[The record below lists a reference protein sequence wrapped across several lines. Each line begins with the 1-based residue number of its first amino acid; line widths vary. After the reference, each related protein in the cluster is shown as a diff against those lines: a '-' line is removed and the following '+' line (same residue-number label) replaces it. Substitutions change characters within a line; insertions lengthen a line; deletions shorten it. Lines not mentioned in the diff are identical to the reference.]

1 MFSQLQIRWRL
12 AILVVGA
19 LVMMIATS
27 TYGLLKLRE
36 SILDDR
42 RTETRE
48 IINLAYSVADY
59 YGKQAEAGKL
69 PADTAKEMAQTAIAA
84 LRYEDNNY
92 FSQYDTSY
100 HMVRH
105 PFKAELNGKDMS
117 DLKDS
122 TGKRIV
128 YELVEAAKRG
138 NGEFVEYLWPR
149 GADKTPVPKLATAKL
164 YAPWGLVIQSGIYID
179 DVEVQFRKQATIVA
193 GAIGF
198 GIVILVILS
207 WWIATGISNPLSTL
221 GRHMHEVAA
230 SGDLGRPAR
239 IESGAEIGAIAH
251 AFNTLT
257 RSFGNI
263 IKGVAGG
270 SQQIL
275 GASAQLTQSI
285 QRIQQSS
292 ALQSDAAASTA
303 ATVEQISQSL
313 ASTTQGLQQL
323 AGFADQSRQLTRD
336 GRGVVDLAAREMA
349 LIADSVTTS
358 AQAVDKLGE
367 ESRRISDIVAVIR
380 EIADQTNLLALNAAI
395 EAARAGETGRGFA
408 VVADEVRKLA
418 ERTAQSTQE
427 ISLMISSI
435 QGQTQQAV
443 SGIRQVSDMALKGV
457 TLANQAGEAVSR
469 IDDSVGEVS
478 QVVADIAQAAEEQHK
493 ASNDIVSHMEKISR
507 EAQENTSAIDV
518 VSAAARGLENMAD
531 QMQAEIAHFKV

>member
-12 AILVVGA
+12 AILVIGA
-19 LVMMIATS
+19 LLMMIATS
-27 TYGLLKLRE
+27 TYGLLILRQ
-36 SILDDR
+36 SILEDR
-42 RTETRE
+42 RVETRE
-48 IINLAYSVADY
+48 IINLAYSVAEY

-84 LRYEDNNY
+84 LRYGDNNY
-92 FSQYDTSY
+92 FSQYDTTY

-105 PFKAELNGKDMS
+105 PFKPEMNGKDMA

-122 TGKRIV
+122 AGKRMV

-149 GADKTPVPKLATAKL
+149 GADKVPVPKLATAKL

-179 DVEVQFRKQATIVA
+179 DVEVQFRQQATIVA
-193 GAIGF
+193 GGIGVAIL
-198 GIVILVILS
+198 ILIGLS
-207 WWIATGISNPLSTL
+207 WWIGVGISEPLAKL
-221 GRHMHEVAA
+221 GQHVHEVAA

-257 RSFGNI
+257 GSFGNI

-275 GASAQLTQSI
+275 GASAQLTGSI

-323 AGFADQSRQLTRD
+323 AGFADQSRQLTRE
-336 GRGVVDLAAREMA
+336 GRGVVDQAAREMS
-349 LIADSVTTS
+349 LIAESVTTS

-427 ISLMISSI
+427 ISQMISSI

-443 SGIRQVSDMALKGV
+443 SGIRLVTDMALKGV
-457 TLANQAGEAVSR
+457 TLANQAGEAVSK
-469 IDDSVGEVS
+469 IDNSVGEVS

-518 VSAAARGLENMAD
+518 VSTAARGLESMAD
-531 QMQAEIAHFKV
+531 RMQAEIAHFKV